1 MLHDWHVE
9 GGELAETKS
18 NDAAPGGK
26 MKLALKVA
34 AIKTEAEGIKSF
46 EVRAADGRDLPGF
59 TAGSHI
65 EVHLPGDMI
74 RSYSLCNDPAERH
87 RYVFAVLREADGRGG
102 SKYLHDE
109 VRVGETLT
117 ITAPRNHF
125 ALAGREARHHLLLA
139 GGIGVTPMIAMIAE
153 LEARKVPWSMHYCTR
168 SAERTAFLKQLK
180 PYIDAGKVVLH
191 HDNGAPTSGAASEKQ
206 PSLLGRLFG
215 AKRETPATRIDVPA
229 GGLDIKQFLSSFEV
243 GTHLYYCGPPG
254 FMKACGDS
262 LEPWPPFNVH
272 REFFQGSGQALST
285 EGNAPF
291 QVKLKSTGKVLDV
304 PADKT
309 IVEVLKANG
318 CRVETDC
325 NEGFC
330 GTCITRFIS
339 GEPEHRDT
347 VLSEKDRKSYVM
359 VCCSRAKGLLALDL

>member
-1 MLHDWHVE
+1 MLQDWHVE

-18 NDAAPGGK
+18 NDASPGGK
-26 MKLALKVA
+26 VKLALKLT
-34 AIKTEAEGIKSF
+34 AITVEAEGIKSF
-46 EVRAADGRDLPGF
+46 ELSAPDGRELPPF
-59 TAGSHI
+59 SAGSHI
-65 EVHLPGDMI
+65 ELHLPGDMI
-74 RSYSLCNDPAERH
+74 RSYSLCNDPAERN

-109 VRVGETLT
+109 LHVGQT
-117 ITAPRNHF
+117 ITISAPRNHF
-125 ALAGREARHHLLLA
+125 ALAGREARHHLLFA

-168 SAERTAFLKQLK
+168 SPERTAFLKTLQ
-180 PYIDAGKVVLH
+180 PYIEAGKVVVH
-191 HDNGAPTSGAASEKQ
+191 HDGGD
-206 PSLLGRLFG
+206 
-215 AKRETPATRIDVPA
+215 PAR
-229 GGLDIKQFLSSFEV
+229 GLDIKKRLESFEV

-272 REFFQGSGQALST
+272 REFFQGSGQGLSMD
-285 EGNAPF
+285 GNAPF
-291 QVKLKSTGKVLDV
+291 QVKLKSNGKVLDV

-318 CRVETDC
+318 CQVDTDC

-330 GTCITRFIS
+330 GTCITKFIS
-339 GEPEHRDT
+339 GEPDHRDT
-347 VLSEKDRKSYVM
+347 VLSEKDRRSYVM